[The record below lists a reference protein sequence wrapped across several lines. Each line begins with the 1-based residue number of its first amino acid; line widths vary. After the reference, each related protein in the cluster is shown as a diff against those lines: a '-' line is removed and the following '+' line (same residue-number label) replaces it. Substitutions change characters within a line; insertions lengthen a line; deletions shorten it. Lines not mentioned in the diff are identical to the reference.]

1 MRYVQLRAFHHV
13 AISGGFSRAAEQ
25 LRLTQPAISDQV
37 RGLEQ
42 AYDILLFDRKRRQV
56 RLTQAGERL
65 LEITRRLFDTEQQ
78 AFELLSESRALR
90 AGHLRIVADAA
101 HHLLGVLAAFRE
113 KHPGVRVTIRAGNT
127 ESVVA
132 GLRSY
137 DADVGVLG
145 EVPAGGEFDV
155 VELNSTPIIAFAS
168 KGHPA
173 ARRRSMSFAELLDY
187 PLVLREEGSK
197 TRKKLE
203 EGAALAGVTL
213 PPSVE
218 AEGREAV
225 REIVASGAGIG
236 FVSRAEFG
244 DDPRLV
250 AITIEGPVM
259 LMDEAMICLK
269 ERAGGKL
276 VSAFFEIASRA

>member
-1 MRYVQLRAFHHV
+1 MTSFSSTA
-13 AISGGFSRAAEQ
+13 SGVRSVSPRPGNACSRSRDGFSIRSSRRSNSCRNRA
-25 LRLTQPAISDQV
+25 RCG
-37 RGLEQ
+37 R
-42 AYDILLFDRKRRQV
+42 DICASWPMRP
-56 RLTQAGERL
+56 
-65 LEITRRLFDTEQQ
+65 I
-78 AFELLSESRALR
+78 
-90 AGHLRIVADAA
+90 IC
-101 HHLLGVLAAFRE
+101 LASSLPFAK

-168 KGHPA
+168 KGHSGRPA
-173 ARRRSMSFAELLDY
+173 AQHELC
-187 PLVLREEGSK
+187 PNCWTIRWSCGREGSK

-244 DDPRLV
+244 ATTRGSLP
-250 AITIEGPVM
+250 
-259 LMDEAMICLK
+259 
-269 ERAGGKL
+269 
-276 VSAFFEIASRA
+276 SRSRPGHADGRGHDLP